1 MTVRLMVVKNRTR
14 PRSDLRSSIE
24 LEHDLGCY
32 RHLLTLYFSI
42 VSSVFASDQT
52 LKIRF
57 FGLTPLVK
65 RARARTPARSCPFAC
80 VPRTV
85 VPPPV
90 HVDVRMRMDH
100 HHAPWFREFHNIRLL
115 TACDRVP
122 GFGSKGF
129 GVWVTGP
136 VIPVNLLCVSPT
148 RLPGDVARWLRGMW
162 LRGMNEFA
170 LKCEESDL

>member
-1 MTVRLMVVKNRTR
+1 MGERRRACDSHDGTADTGAPSSPSSPAPGPPRRVSRGLMHRECIHESRQRAK
-14 PRSDLRSSIE
+14 
-24 LEHDLGCY
+24 
-32 RHLLTLYFSI
+32 
-42 VSSVFASDQT
+42 A
-52 LKIRF
+52 
-57 FGLTPLVK
+57 
-65 RARARTPARSCPFAC
+65 ARARTPARSCPFAC

-170 LKCEESDL
+170 LKCEESVL

>member
-1 MTVRLMVVKNRTR
+1 MLAIVMTGQRTR
-14 PRSDLRSSIE
+14 ELLHRRRPPRQDRPGESLGVSCIE
-24 LEHDLGCY
+24 SAFMSLG
-32 RHLLTLYFSI
+32 S
-42 VSSVFASDQT
+42 A
-52 LKIRF
+52 KA
-57 FGLTPLVK
+57 
-65 RARARTPARSCPFAC
+65 ARARTPARSCPFAC

-90 HVDVRMRMDH
+90 HVDVRMRARAWTITMLH
-100 HHAPWFREFHNIRLL
+100 GLGNSIIFAFNSMR
-115 TACDRVP
+115 P
-122 GFGSKGF
+122 GAWLWVER
-129 GVWVTGP
+129 VWVTGP

>member
-1 MTVRLMVVKNRTR
+1 MLAIVMTGQRTR
-14 PRSDLRSSIE
+14 ELLHRRRPPRQDRPGESLGVSCIE
-24 LEHDLGCY
+24 SAFMSLG
-32 RHLLTLYFSI
+32 S
-42 VSSVFASDQT
+42 A
-52 LKIRF
+52 KA
-57 FGLTPLVK
+57 
-65 RARARTPARSCPFAC
+65 ARARTPARSCPFAC

-90 HVDVRMRMDH
+90 HVDVRMRARMDH

-162 LRGMNEFA
+162 LRGMDEFA